1 MNFIISLFIL
11 NNYNTIYI
19 LVDYFTKKYY
29 YTLYIVV
36 DKRISIKIIIDIL
49 LNYIFY
55 IYSLL
60 NLIVL
65 NRGL

>member
-1 MNFIISLFIL
+1 MN
-11 NNYNTIYI
+11 
-19 LVDYFTKKYY
+19 YFTKKYY
-29 YTLYIVV
+29 YTLYIIVN
-36 DKRISIKIIIDIL
+36 KRTSIKAIINIL

-55 IYSLL
+55 TYSLL